1 MAEIKKKATLDNGV
15 AGLRAIANILTAIA
29 VFGFAWA
36 FILALI
42 ESISWGSFGC
52 FAVSC
57 FGAIILRFILLALA
71 SIAEAASCYMERN
84 KTNEQPSI
92 PKKQ

>member
-1 MAEIKKKATLDNGV
+1 MAEKNKKAAADNGV
-15 AGLRAIANILTAIA
+15 AGLRSVANILTVIA

-36 FILALI
+36 LILALI
-42 ESISWGSFGC
+42 DTITWGSFGC

-71 SIAEAASCYMERN
+71 SVAEAASCYMERN
-84 KTNEQPSI
+84 KTNE
-92 PKKQ
+92 